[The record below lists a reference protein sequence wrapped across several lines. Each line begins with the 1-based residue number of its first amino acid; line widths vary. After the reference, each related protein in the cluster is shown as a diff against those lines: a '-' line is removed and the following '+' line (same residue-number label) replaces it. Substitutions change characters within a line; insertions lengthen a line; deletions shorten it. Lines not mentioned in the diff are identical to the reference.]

1 MNTPINILQKLVP
14 ISGKT
19 YVNIP
24 FGINQNIID
33 AIHKLLPK
41 ATAQVQPIA
50 AQFKGSS
57 IKQTAENIFNFIKK
71 NINYKVDSDENQ
83 IIQLPSML
91 LKTRQGDCKSYSL
104 FTGAILNA
112 LNIPFA
118 FRYTNYSTGTTP
130 RHVYVVAY
138 SGNGEEIIIDAV
150 YNKFNA
156 EKQYNY
162 KKDYKMNNTSIN
174 GFDNKRGIGID
185 PLTIAT
191 ILSITAGAS
200 KDAGGIFDTI
210 TSWFGGGG
218 GNSKGQAAADKRKQL
233 YNQFL
238 QAIEPVGKAMLRR
251 GGWQAA
257 YTGGT
262 SAQDPSWYAAFMNG
276 DFDSSGASGAIQSW
290 IGQTLQSPEFA
301 QRGNR
306 NWEKDL
312 QAMAPKSGLLSGSN
326 LVVYG
331 GLAAAALIVFLI
343 VKKKK

>member
-1 MNTPINILQKLVP
+1 
-14 ISGKT
+14 
-19 YVNIP
+19 
-24 FGINQNIID
+24 
-33 AIHKLLPK
+33 
-41 ATAQVQPIA
+41 
-50 AQFKGSS
+50 
-57 IKQTAENIFNFIKK
+57 
-71 NINYKVDSDENQ
+71 
-83 IIQLPSML
+83 
-91 LKTRQGDCKSYSL
+91 
-104 FTGAILNA
+104 
-112 LNIPFA
+112 
-118 FRYTNYSTGTTP
+118 
-130 RHVYVVAY
+130 
-138 SGNGEEIIIDAV
+138 
-150 YNKFNA
+150 
-156 EKQYNY
+156 
-162 KKDYKMNNTSIN
+162 MNNTSIN

-200 KDAGGIFDTI
+200 KDAGGIFETI
-210 TSWFGGGG
+210 TSWFGGGGG

-290 IGQTLQSPEFA
+290 ISQTLQSPEFA
-301 QRGNR
+301 QRGNK